1 MDECKPSIGT
11 IKAIFLIAFAVI
23 FDAIKVILF
32 FLNAL
37 PGIGTAIDFVV
48 SMISSALEDGI
59 EFLIFQFSGAYKN
72 NTASLVLMAATF
84 GAGFVPLID
93 DLPLTTVTVLTTLWL
108 SNKSDKLRCEQAK
121 AQYAAE
127 MEAQNRQVEI
137 LEQAKEEAAARAQA
151 QRAEAMQESLRRAA

>member
-37 PGIGTAIDFVV
+37 PGVGTAIDFIV

-84 GAGFVPLID
+84 AAGFVPFID
-93 DLPLTTVTVLTTLWL
+93 DFPLTTITVITTIWF
-108 SNKSDKLRCEQAK
+108 SRKSDKLRCEQAK
-121 AQYAAE
+121 AQYAAQQ
-127 MEAQNRQVEI
+127 EALQR
-137 LEQAKEEAAARAQA
+137 EAALQAQAAQDAADRANA
-151 QRAEAMQESLRRAA
+151 QRAQAMQESLRRAA